1 MKEILDDV
9 TNNITDPDDERAAF
23 KSILRMA
30 LILRCIN
37 DGVNSVTEIANK
49 CNLHKSTV
57 YRLLKTA
64 EKAGF
69 IVRDS
74 FNRRYLL
81 GPLITE
87 IASNPYVPHEQL
99 VLCAI
104 KEMNIIAEYT
114 RESIGL
120 HVLTGFYS
128 MMLVHE
134 IPSTHDLRI
143 VARNRIHSDL
153 HTGASSKALLSQ
165 LNGRILK
172 MVLEGQDFTPLT
184 PYSITDVGELTR
196 QLQQIRQL
204 GYAIDFSEVL
214 EGMMCISAPIRTY
227 SLPTTMG
234 ILGPENRIKPRME
247 DYIKQLLICR
257 EKIEKNLVNFSMSR
271 A

>member
-1 MKEILDDV
+1 MVDRISSTV
-9 TNNITDPDDERAAF
+9 TESEDESTAF

-30 LILRCIN
+30 LILRCIK
-37 DGVNSVTEIANK
+37 DGINSVTEIANR
-49 CNLHKSTV
+49 CHLHKSTV

-69 IVRDS
+69 IIRDAY
-74 FNRRYLL
+74 NRRYLL

-104 KEMNIIAEYT
+104 KEMNSISEYT

-120 HVLTGFYS
+120 HVLTGFHN
-128 MMLVHE
+128 MMLIHE
-134 IPSTHDLRI
+134 IPTTHDLRI
-143 VARNRIHSDL
+143 VTKNRINSDL
-153 HTGASSKALLSQ
+153 HAGASSKALLSL
-165 LNGRILK
+165 LNGRILN
-172 MVLEGQDFTPLT
+172 MVLNTLDFTPLT
-184 PYSITDVGELTR
+184 PNSITDVVELKQ

-204 GYAIDFSEVL
+204 GYAIDFSEVF
-214 EGMMCISAPIRTY
+214 EGIMCISAPIRTY
-227 SLPTTMG
+227 SLPAAMG

-247 DYIKQLLICR
+247 DYVNRLLVCR
-257 EKIEKNLVNFSMSR
+257 DKIEQNLINSSTSR